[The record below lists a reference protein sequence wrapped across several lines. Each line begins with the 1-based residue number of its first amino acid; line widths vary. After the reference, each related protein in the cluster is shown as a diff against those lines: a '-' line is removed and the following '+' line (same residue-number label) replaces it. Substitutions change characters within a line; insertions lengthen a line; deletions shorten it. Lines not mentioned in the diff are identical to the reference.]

1 MLRTSVFR
9 VARAAARPSIARI
22 AVTPAHAYNRFIR
35 FESTKAEQPEQ
46 PPQIDTVKEAWRKA
60 RDLKDE
66 LNHNWDA
73 VTLTYE
79 QVKPKTLSPSPD
91 AYLIDVREP
100 DEVIQGSI
108 PSSVNLPLSVLSNSL
123 HLHKDAFMEKHGF
136 DKPRLAE
143 EIVFYCRSGKRSATA
158 CDIAKRNGYTNL
170 FNYEGSWLDWVKKEG
185 TK

>member
-1 MLRTSVFR
+1 MLRTNTIR
-9 VARAAARPSIARI
+9 TARAASRPTIARI
-22 AVTPAHAYNRFIR
+22 TDTPICRQHFIR
-35 FESTKAEQPEQ
+35 FESTKPKDPSQTDAA
-46 PPQIDTVKEAWRKA
+46 KAAWRIA
-60 RDLKDE
+60 RDLKDK

-73 VTLTYE
+73 ATLTYE

-108 PSSVNLPLSVLSNSL
+108 PSSVNLPLSILSNSL
-123 HLHKDAFMEKHGF
+123 HLEEAAFKEKHGF
-136 DKPRLAE
+136 RKPAKGQ

-170 FNYEGSWLDWVKKEG
+170 SNYEGSWLDWVQKEG